1 MDTSCSMET
10 EAGSAADSGPGSGR
24 LRSAKRR
31 LESLPTREV
40 MVGLATVT
48 VIAATVH
55 AIW

>member
-1 MDTSCSMET
+1 MET